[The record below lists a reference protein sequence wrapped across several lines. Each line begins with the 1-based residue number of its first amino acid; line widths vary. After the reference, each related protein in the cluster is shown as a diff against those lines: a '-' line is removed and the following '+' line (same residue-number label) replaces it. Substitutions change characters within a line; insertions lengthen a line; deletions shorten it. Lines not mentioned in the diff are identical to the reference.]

1 MGLHSRDT
9 SLKFVSYT
17 HHMDLYSIDVS
28 FGLTHFPFT
37 QPVVDAFDPRL
48 LVCPPMCHVI
58 NFNDVKLNPFI
69 ANSLIIGCFWGTL
82 YLRSIVLVVG
92 FVASLWEEDLY
103 EIDIPLKFTA
113 SVGTR
118 VHGLACWFDVLF
130 NGSTVQRWLT
140 TASGA
145 PTTHWLVSISVFVV
159 PIVCF
164 VSSNKVC
171 IDYYSENVGSW
182 GRTRRNYSDIVVQTR
197 SQRAILPNVTATT
210 LYIDTRPATTS
221 VATGS
226 GCTNPHRGLRG
237 TGVAAAT
244 TRSSSPIRYTD
255 PHQLFRGTRDAA
267 ATTGI
272 FRNSAPVSD

>member
-1 MGLHSRDT
+1 MLKVFFSELFSCCCNLVGYIWRLSVMNIYLLKLQVRDT

-58 NFNDVKLNPFI
+58 NFNDVK
-69 ANSLIIGCFWGTL
+69 
-82 YLRSIVLVVG
+82 
-92 FVASLWEEDLY
+92 EEDLY